1 MPVLIGQ
8 PAQPSFDRPLALMSD
23 CHRRIE
29 SFLAVFG
36 RVLDRY
42 ASRDLDNEGTS
53 ALRTT
58 QRYFREAAPR
68 HTEDKEDS
76 LFPRLRELGRDDL
89 RELLEAADRLE
100 RQHDEAQHLHAS
112 LDARVDRW
120 LEAGRLSDRD
130 ARSLASDLQALD
142 RLYTEHIAFEDKVL
156 FHAAER
162 VLGDA
167 SLRRIGG
174 EMAAQRG
181 RNSDGTAACK
191 TSGREHEKWG
201 MHR

>member
-8 PAQPSFDRPLALMSD
+8 PAQPGFDRPLALMSD

-29 SFLAVFG
+29 SFLVVFG

-42 ASRDLDNEGTS
+42 ASRDLDGEAAN
-53 ALRTT
+53 ALRTA

-68 HTEDKEDS
+68 HTEDEEDS
-76 LFPRLRELGRDDL
+76 LFPRLRELDRDDL

-130 ARSLASDLQALD
+130 ARSLASDLQSLD
-142 RLYTEHIAFEDKVL
+142 RLYTEHIAFEDEVL
-156 FHAAER
+156 FPAAER
-162 VLGDA
+162 VLGHA
-167 SLRRIGG
+167 ALRRIGE
-174 EMAAQRG
+174 EMAARRG
-181 RNSDGTAACK
+181 RNSDGTAAS
-191 TSGREHEKWG
+191 TTIGREHERRS